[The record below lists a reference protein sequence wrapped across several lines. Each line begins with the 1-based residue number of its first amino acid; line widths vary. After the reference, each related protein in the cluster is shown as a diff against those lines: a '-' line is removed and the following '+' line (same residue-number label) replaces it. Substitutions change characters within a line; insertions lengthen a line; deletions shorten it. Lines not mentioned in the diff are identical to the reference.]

1 MEQLHEKLWTRCLN
15 IIRDN
20 VSPSSYNTWFA
31 PIKPV
36 KIENSI
42 LTILVPSQFYY
53 EWLEEHYIDLLK
65 KTIKRELGPKGRL
78 EYSIIMDKNHGNNS
92 IPVTVQAP
100 TLNKT
105 ALKNPAVNLPLN
117 LARENGSPVPNPFII
132 PGLKKLNI
140 NSQLVE
146 SYNFDNFVQGDC
158 NQLARSAGLAVGQN
172 PGKTSFNPLLIYSA
186 NGLGKTHLAHA
197 IGIEVKNNFPEKTVL
212 YVSAE
217 QFTTQ
222 FLEAVRSG
230 NQNDFIHFYQLIDVL
245 IVDDIYCFAGK
256 EKTQDFFFHIF
267 NHLHQ
272 NGKQIILTSD
282 LPPVEMKGII
292 PRLVSRFKWG
302 LSADLQTPDYET
314 RLGILQKKLYN
325 EGVEM
330 PNDVLELIALSITTN
345 IREMEGA
352 LVSIL
357 AHSSMTKKT
366 ITKELAQSVI
376 QRFVKNT
383 KNTISI
389 DVIQKTVCNYFNI
402 SLEKLF
408 SKTRKREIVQARQL
422 AMYFSKVFTKHSL
435 AEIGNRCGNKD
446 HATVLYACKTV
457 KNLTDTDKNFKQYVH
472 DIESSIREK
481 S

>member
-1 MEQLHEKLWTRCLN
+1 MEQLHEKIWSRCLN

-20 VSPSSYNTWFA
+20 ITPSSFNTWFA

-36 KIENSI
+36 KIENDI

-65 KTIKRELGPKGRL
+65 RSIKRELGSNGRL
-78 EYSIIMDKNHGNNS
+78 EYSIIMDKSSNGNS
-92 IPVTVQAP
+92 LPVTIQAP
-100 TLNKT
+100 TLNKS
-105 ALKNPAVNLPLN
+105 ALKNPPVNLPLN
-117 LARENGSPVPNPFII
+117 LKKGSGSQVPNPFVI
-132 PGLKKLNI
+132 PGLKKINV

-146 SYNFDNFVQGDC
+146 SYNFDSFIQGDC

-172 PGKTSFNPLLIYSA
+172 PGKTSFNPLLIFSA
-186 NGLGKTHLAHA
+186 SGLGKTHLAHA

-217 QFTTQ
+217 QFTSQ
-222 FLEAVRSG
+222 FIEAVRGG
-230 NQNDFIHFYQLIDVL
+230 NQNDFIHFYQMIDVL
-245 IVDDIYCFAGK
+245 IVDDIYVFAGK

-272 NGKQIILTSD
+272 NGKQIVLTSD
-282 LPPVEMKGII
+282 LPPVEMKGMM
-292 PRLVSRFKWG
+292 PRLLSRFKWG
-302 LSADLQTPDYET
+302 LSADLQTPDFET
-314 RLGILQKKLYN
+314 RVGIIQKKLYN
-325 EGVEM
+325 EGVSM
-330 PNDVLELIALSITTN
+330 PYDVVELIALSITNN

-366 ITKELAQSVI
+366 ITRELAQTVI

-383 KNTISI
+383 KHTISV
-389 DVIQKTVCNYFNI
+389 DFIQKTVCNYFGI
-402 SLEKLF
+402 PLDKLF
-408 SKTRKREIVQARQL
+408 SNTRKREIVQARQL

-435 AEIGNRCGNKD
+435 SVIGSKCGNKD

-472 DIESSIREK
+472 DIENSIREI